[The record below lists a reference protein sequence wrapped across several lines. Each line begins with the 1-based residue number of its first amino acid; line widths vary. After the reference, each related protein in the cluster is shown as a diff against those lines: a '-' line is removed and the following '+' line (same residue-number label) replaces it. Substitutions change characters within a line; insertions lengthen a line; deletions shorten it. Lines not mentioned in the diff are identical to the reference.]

1 MNMIKKIW
9 SRFTNTQSEAN
20 SPSPFAEQVGLLLEE
35 FSALHEGKSPYTLN
49 KPLTNGQVEQFERRT
64 KVDLPA
70 DYRDF
75 LIHIGNG
82 GKFDRPLPLDLSH
95 ASDALRSCLQS
106 ESVDETY
113 IGLPFDPY
121 KCKLCFDDSLDAID
135 DDTEDYEYDKMLLEA
150 FHGTVTLYNDGC
162 GYYDLLV
169 VAGEQRGKVYAIDT
183 CHGQGIREIAASFEA
198 YFMKFINYQIEERRA
213 HNEHYDKFE
222 CYINEV
228 IPGGNVRDLVV
239 TTKEQQRTFQF
250 EYFAPQEFLR
260 EGEISKLNQVND
272 DITISLFMEDKSYSS
287 VTITPLLATS
297 LNSALEEAKIAADL
311 LLVGGRSEHVIVG
324 QIKRRFEHGRLQS
337 RNIPVFIESLQQ
349 EILIIAD
356 DEIDHQVGEWLKIK
370 GRLNGEIYK
379 WSRNESIS

>member
-82 GKFDRPLPLDLSH
+82 GKFDRPLPVDLSH

-135 DDTEDYEYDKMLLEA
+135 DDTEDHEYDKMLLEA

-183 CHGQGIREIAASFEA
+183 CHGQGIREIADSFEA

-250 EYFAPQEFLR
+250 EYFAPQEFLQ
-260 EGEISKLNQVND
+260 EGEESRLNQVD
-272 DITISLFMEDKSYSS
+272 DHITISLFMEDRSYSN
-287 VTITPLLATS
+287 VIVTPLSAANSVAT
-297 LNSALEEAKIAADL
+297 AVEETKIQSDL
-311 LLVGGRSEHVIVG
+311 DLVGDRSEHIIVG
-324 QIKRRFEHGRLQS
+324 QIKRRFNYGRL
-337 RNIPVFIESLQQ
+337 RNNSFPLFIESLQQ
-349 EILIIAD
+349 EILIIGD
-356 DEIDHQVGEWLKIK
+356 QDVDYQIGDWLKIK

-379 WSRNESIS
+379 VVR